1 MIPRIVYQTWYS
13 KQCIPPAYREIMS
26 SNQAMNP
33 EYRFVLMD
41 DNDMDALFEDRTQI
55 SDTTRMAYQRINP
68 RYGPARADL
77 FRYVILFLKGGIYL
91 DIKAR
96 CLVPFRQWICSDD
109 DSGIL
114 SYWDGIHYNMDV
126 LKNKEGEL
134 QNWNL
139 VFSRGHLVLKEVI
152 RECCRKILETTIVE
166 ASSEAMTG
174 KRAVLETTGP
184 LLLTRCAEAFVLPI
198 TASPLSRKKDTMVRR
213 VVSSRYLDY
222 GNSFNGLLMYHPSS
236 YTHYTLLKEPL
247 LLHSRNVIPLKD
259 QSLPVCSISK
269 PGIYWLYP
277 VLRVL
282 RPIGPLLRG
291 CHVVFAV
298 HHGMLS
304 FLALAPTV
312 PLECVRRLWT
322 SSSSKNMEQV
332 LYEGPWCIKQAVVT
346 SDDHLCFHHQ
356 KYIQFDA

>member
-1 MIPRIVYQTWYS
+1 
-13 KQCIPPAYREIMS
+13 
-26 SNQAMNP
+26 
-33 EYRFVLMD
+33 
-41 DNDMDALFEDRTQI
+41 
-55 SDTTRMAYQRINP
+55 MAYHRINP

-96 CLVPFRQWICSDD
+96 CLVPFREWIRPED
-109 DSGIL
+109 GGLL
-114 SYWDGIHYNMDV
+114 SYWDGLYYNKDL

-139 VFSRGHLVLKEVI
+139 VFAAGHPVLKEVI
-152 RECCRKILETTIVE
+152 RECCKKILETTIVE
-166 ASSEAMTG
+166 ASSDAMTG

-184 LLLTRCAEAFVLPI
+184 ILLTRCAEAFVLPL
-198 TASPLSRKKDTMVRR
+198 TASPVMGNKNHRKMIRR

-222 GNSFNGLLMYHPSS
+222 GNSFCGLNQEQETSS
-236 YTHYTLLKEPL
+236 YTHYTFLKEPL
-247 LLHSRNVIPLKD
+247 LLHTRNVIPLKD
-259 QSLPVCSISK
+259 QGLPVCSITK

-322 SSSSKNMEQV
+322 SSSSSSSLRNVEQV

-346 SDDHLCFHHQ
+346 SDDCLCFHHQ
-356 KYIQFDA
+356 KYIQFDV